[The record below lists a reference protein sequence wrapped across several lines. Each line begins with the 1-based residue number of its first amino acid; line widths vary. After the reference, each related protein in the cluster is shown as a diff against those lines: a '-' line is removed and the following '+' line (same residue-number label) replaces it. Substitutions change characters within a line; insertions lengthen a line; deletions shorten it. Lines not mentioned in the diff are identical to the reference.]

1 MDLYKMA
8 SRQSPRLLTFSARGR
23 QIFKEFEISAGPQH
37 FLYNLRSVWTI
48 GGREGR
54 RPLPETVFVR
64 SDGVR

>member
-8 SRQSPRLLTFSARGR
+8 SRESPRLLTFSARGR
-23 QIFKEFEISAGPQH
+23 QIFEEFEISAGPQH

-54 RPLPETVFVR
+54 RPLQEAVLVR
-64 SDGVR
+64 SKIVR